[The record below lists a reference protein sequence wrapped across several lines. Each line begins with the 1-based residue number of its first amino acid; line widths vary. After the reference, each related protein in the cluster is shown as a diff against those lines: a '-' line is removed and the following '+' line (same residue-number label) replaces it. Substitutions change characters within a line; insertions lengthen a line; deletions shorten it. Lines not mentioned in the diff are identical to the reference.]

1 MMKSLFVLLSVLF
14 AFSFSPSLAQG
25 KLETKVREF
34 HAAIDAGNFEL
45 AESYLS
51 PDVQVFLPFSHEPMN
66 RDAYKGLGMAMKAG
80 FPDIKHQIL
89 ECAETSG
96 SVGFKAWFSGTNTAS
111 LMGNPATGNKVSMPF
126 VAFFKFDS
134 AGKIVEINT
143 QFDQTAF
150 NNQLSGTNPMANKQI
165 AVTTLNALNSRNLDA
180 VTANFAS
187 DATFHGWGP
196 QPLRV
201 DGYRQAMSE
210 LLNAFPDSKFTALD
224 VTAEGSKVVVRH
236 QFEGTHTGA
245 AFQGVPATQ
254 RRVVIPATVIYEY
267 KDGKATNLWL
277 NADFLGLLV
286 QLGAVPAPGAS
297 K

>member
-1 MMKSLFVLLSVLF
+1 MKSFFVLLSFLF
-14 AFSFSPSLAQG
+14 AFSLNQSLAQG

-34 HAAIDAGNFEL
+34 FAAVDAGNFDA
-45 AESYLS
+45 AEAYLS
-51 PDVQVFLPFSHEPMN
+51 PDVKVYLPFSPEAMN
-66 RDAYKGLGMAMKAG
+66 REAYKGLGMAMKAG

-89 ECAETSG
+89 ECAETG
-96 SVGFKAWFSGTNTAS
+96 SSIGFKAWFSGTNNGS
-111 LMGNPATGNKVSMPF
+111 LMGNPATNNKVSLPF
-126 VAFFKFDS
+126 VAFFKFDN
-134 AGKIVEINT
+134 AGKILEINT

-150 NNQLSGTNPMANKQI
+150 NNQLAAANPMANKQV
-165 AVTTLNALNSRNLDA
+165 AVSTLEALNGRNLDA
-180 VTANFAS
+180 VTANFAA
-187 DATFHGWGP
+187 DATFYGWGP

-201 DGYRQAMSE
+201 DGYRKAMSE

-254 RRVVIPATVIYEY
+254 RRVTIPATVIYEY

-286 QLGAVPAPGAS
+286 QLGAVPAPGGS
-297 K
+297 N

>member
-1 MMKSLFVLLSVLF
+1 MKSFFVFLSVLF
-14 AFSFSPSLAQG
+14 AFSLNQSLAQG

-34 HAAIDAGNFEL
+34 FAAVDAGNFDA
-45 AESYLS
+45 AEAYLS
-51 PDVQVFLPFSHEPMN
+51 PDVKVYLPFSPEAMN

-89 ECAETSG
+89 ECAETG
-96 SVGFKAWFSGTNTAS
+96 SSIGFKAWFSGTNNGS
-111 LMGNPATGNKVSMPF
+111 LMGNPATNNKVSLPF
-126 VAFFKFDS
+126 VAFFKFDN

-143 QFDQTAF
+143 QFDQTSF
-150 NNQLSGTNPMANKQI
+150 NNQLAAANPMANKQV
-165 AVTTLNALNSRNLDA
+165 AVSTLEALNGRNLDA
-180 VTANFAS
+180 VTANFAA
-187 DATFHGWGP
+187 DANFYGWGP

-201 DGYRQAMSE
+201 DGYRKAMSE

-254 RRVVIPATVIYEY
+254 RRVTIPATVIYEY

-286 QLGAVPAPGAS
+286 QLGAVPAPGGS
-297 K
+297 N